1 VKLWSAAIM
10 LFLIMDPL
18 GNVPLFLST
27 LKHLPSR
34 RRRAVIVRELV
45 IAYGVMLLFL
55 FFGQGMLDALQL
67 KQESISIAGGIILF
81 LIALKMIF
89 PPDGE
94 KREKDEESVDAEP
107 FIVPLAIPLVA
118 GPSLL
123 ASLLLLVSREP
134 QRMLEWWGAMTL
146 AWMASVAILLSSNK
160 LHRLLRERGL
170 IALERLM
177 GMTLVTMSVQMFL
190 NGLAEYLARA
200 R

>member
-1 VKLWSAAIM
+1 
-10 LFLIMDPL
+10 
-18 GNVPLFLST
+18 
-27 LKHLPSR
+27 
-34 RRRAVIVRELV
+34 
-45 IAYGVMLLFL
+45 
-55 FFGQGMLDALQL
+55 
-67 KQESISIAGGIILF
+67 
-81 LIALKMIF
+81 
-89 PPDGE
+89 
-94 KREKDEESVDAEP
+94 
-107 FIVPLAIPLVA
+107 VPLAIPLVA

-134 QRMLEWWGAMTL
+134 NRMAEWWAAMTL

-200 R
+200 K